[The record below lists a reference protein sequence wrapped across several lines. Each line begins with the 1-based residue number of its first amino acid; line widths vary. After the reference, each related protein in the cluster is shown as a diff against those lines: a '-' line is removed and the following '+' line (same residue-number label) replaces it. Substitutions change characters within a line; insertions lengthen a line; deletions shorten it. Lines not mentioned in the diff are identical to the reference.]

1 MEARAG
7 CGARIGGSE
16 QTSPRAPYKK
26 QVLKRMLSHCRVLDL
41 TTERG
46 LLCGQV
52 LGDLGADVI
61 KIEPVGG
68 SPVRQLPP
76 FFADHP
82 GPEHSA
88 YWWAYNRNKRG
99 ITLDLDREA
108 GRDIFRKLASKAD
121 FVIESANPGYWSQR
135 GLGYQA
141 LNALNPGLVVVS
153 ITPFGQ
159 DGPKASY
166 ADSDLI
172 VMAAGGVLILY
183 GDEDRPPIRMSVP
196 QAYLH
201 ASVDAAAAALV
212 AYYER
217 LDSGLGQHI
226 DVAAQ
231 ESVGLA
237 NQSNALTVPIRGEET
252 RRMAGGAQL
261 GSLRVPLVWNAQDG
275 QITFVF
281 LFGSA
286 LGPFTRKF
294 VDYLYEQGACDQSMR
309 DTDWIGY
316 GAELLSGRLPMEDY
330 DRRKAVIA
338 EFFRHKTK
346 AELFEVARERTLLI
360 APVST
365 IDDVLHNPQ
374 FISREY
380 WQRLTHPASGAS
392 MIYPG
397 PFARFS
403 ARPITFRRPPP
414 TVGEHNHEVLVGE
427 LKMSEAQFAE
437 SQSQGII

>member
-1 MEARAG
+1 
-7 CGARIGGSE
+7 
-16 QTSPRAPYKK
+16 
-26 QVLKRMLSHCRVLDL
+26 MLSHCRVLDL

-76 FFADHP
+76 FFRDQP
-82 GPEHSA
+82 GLDCSV
-88 YWWAYNRNKRG
+88 YWWAYNRNKRS
-99 ITLDLDREA
+99 ITLDLEREE
-108 GRDIFRKLASKAD
+108 GRSLFGKLASGAD
-121 FVIESANPGYWSQR
+121 FVIESANPGYWSER
-135 GLGYQA
+135 GLGYRE
-141 LNALNPGLVVVS
+141 LSVLNPALVVVS

-172 VMAAGGVLILY
+172 VMAAGGVLLLY

-201 ASVDAAAAALV
+201 ASVDAAAAALI

-217 LDSGLGQHI
+217 LDSGIGQHI

-231 ESVGLA
+231 ESLGLA
-237 NQSNALTVPIRGEET
+237 NQSTALTAAVHGDDT
-252 RRMAGGAQL
+252 RRMAGGVQL
-261 GSLRVPLVWNAQDG
+261 GPLRVPLVWNAKDG

-286 LGPFTRKF
+286 LGVFTRKF
-294 VDYLYEQGACDQSMR
+294 VDYLYEQGACDQAMR
-309 DTDWIGY
+309 GTDWVGY

-330 DRRKAVIA
+330 ERRKAIIA

-346 AELFEVARERTLLI
+346 AELFDAARERNLLI

-374 FISREY
+374 FIAREY
-380 WQRLTHPASGAS
+380 WQRLTHPQTGAT
-392 MIYPG
+392 ITYPG

-414 TVGEHNHEVLVGE
+414 AAGEHTREILIGE
-427 LKMSEAQFAE
+427 LKMSERQVTDL
-437 SQSQGII
+437 QKKGII

>member
-1 MEARAG
+1 
-7 CGARIGGSE
+7 
-16 QTSPRAPYKK
+16 
-26 QVLKRMLSHCRVLDL
+26 MLTHCRVLDL

-76 FFADHP
+76 FFGDQP
-82 GPEHSA
+82 GSQRSV
-88 YWWAYNRNKRG
+88 YWWAYNRNKRS
-99 ITLDLDREA
+99 ITLNLEHEEGRNLLRE
-108 GRDIFRKLASKAD
+108 LARKAD
-121 FVIESANPGYWSQR
+121 FVVESDNPGYLNQR
-135 GLGYQA
+135 GIGYRDLNEINQA
-141 LNALNPGLVVVS
+141 LILIS

-166 ADSDLI
+166 ADSDLTI
-172 VMAAGGVLILY
+172 MAAGGVLILY

-201 ASVDAAAAALV
+201 ASVDAVAAALI

-217 LDSGLGQHI
+217 LNSGLGQHV

-231 ESVGLA
+231 ESIGLA
-237 NQSNALTVPIRGEET
+237 NQSTALNVPLNADET

-261 GSLRVPLVWNAQDG
+261 GVLRVPLVWNAKDG

-294 VDYLYEQGACDQSMR
+294 VDYLYQQGACDQAMR
-309 DTDWIGY
+309 DTDYIGY
-316 GAELLSGRLPMEDY
+316 GAELLSGRVPMEDY

-346 AELFEVARERTLLI
+346 AELFEAARERTLLI

-374 FISREY
+374 FIAREY
-380 WQRLTHPASGAS
+380 WQKLTHPETGATL
-392 MIYPG
+392 IYPG
-397 PFARFS
+397 PFARFG
-403 ARPITFRRPPP
+403 AKPITYRRPPP
-414 TVGEHNHEVLVGE
+414 AVGEHNREIFMGE
-427 LKMSEAQFAE
+427 LKLSEREFAGLE
-437 SQSQGII
+437 QRGIV

>member
-1 MEARAG
+1 MLN
-7 CGARIGGSE
+7 
-16 QTSPRAPYKK
+16 PY
-26 QVLKRMLSHCRVLDL
+26 RVLDL

-46 LLCGQV
+46 LLCGQI

-61 KIEPVGG
+61 KIEPPGG
-68 SPVRQLPP
+68 SAVRRMKP
-76 FFADHP
+76 FFHDEPHP
-82 GPEHSA
+82 DRSL
-88 YWWAYNRNKRG
+88 YWWSYNRNKRG
-99 ITLDLDREA
+99 ITLNLEEAQGREILC
-108 GRDIFRKLASKAD
+108 RLAAHAD
-121 FVIESANPGYWSQR
+121 FFLESETPGMLPAK
-135 GLGYQA
+135 GLGYREIA
-141 LNALNPGLVVVS
+141 ERNPAVVYVS

-159 DGPKASY
+159 DGPKAHY
-166 ADSDLI
+166 ADSHLI
-172 VMAAGGVLILY
+172 ILHPGGPLILY

-201 ASVDAAAAALV
+201 ASVDGAAAALI

-217 LDSGLGQHI
+217 LDSGMGQHV

-237 NQSNALTVPIRGEET
+237 NQSNALTVPLRGEET

-261 GSLRVPLVWNAQDG
+261 GPLRVPLVWNAKDG

-294 VDYLYEQGACDQSMR
+294 VDYLYEQGACDQAMR
-309 DTDWIGY
+309 DTDYIGY
-316 GAELLSGRLPMEDY
+316 GAELLSGRMPMEDY

-346 AELFEVARERTLLI
+346 AELFEAARERTLLI

-365 IDDVLHNPQ
+365 IDYVLHNPQ
-374 FISREY
+374 FTSPEY
-380 WQRLTHPASGAS
+380 WQKLTHPETGAAL
-392 MIYPG
+392 IYPG

-403 ARPITFRRPPP
+403 AKPITFRRRPPA
-414 TVGEHNHEVLVGE
+414 VGEHNREVLMGE
-427 LKMSEAQFAE
+427 LKMSESKFAE
-437 SQSQGII
+437 LQKQRII

>member
-1 MEARAG
+1 
-7 CGARIGGSE
+7 
-16 QTSPRAPYKK
+16 
-26 QVLKRMLSHCRVLDL
+26 MLSHCRVLDL

-76 FFADHP
+76 FFEDQP
-82 GPEHSA
+82 GPERSI

-99 ITLDLDREA
+99 ITLDLDREE
-108 GRDIFRKLASKAD
+108 GRNIFRELTRKAD
-121 FVIESANPGYWSQR
+121 FVVESANPGYWSER
-135 GLGYQA
+135 GLGYQE
-141 LNALNPGLVVVS
+141 LSALNPGLVMVS

-166 ADSDLI
+166 ADSDLV

-217 LDSGLGQHI
+217 LDSGMGQHV

-231 ESVGLA
+231 ESIGLA
-237 NQSNALTVPIRGEET
+237 NQSNALTTPIRGEET

-261 GSLRVPLVWNAQDG
+261 GPLRVPLVWNAKDG

-294 VDYLYEQGACDQSMR
+294 VDYLYEQGACDQAMR
-309 DTDWIGY
+309 ETDWIGY
-316 GAELLSGRLPMEDY
+316 GAELLSGRVPMQDY
-330 DRRKAVIA
+330 DRRKTVIA
-338 EFFRHKTK
+338 EFFRQKSK
-346 AELFEVARERTLLI
+346 AELFEAARERTLLI

-374 FISREY
+374 FLAREY
-380 WQRLTHPASGAS
+380 WQRLTHPETGAT
-392 MIYPG
+392 MLYPG

-403 ARPITFRRPPP
+403 AKPITFRRPPP
-414 TVGEHNHEVLVGE
+414 ALGEHNREVLMDE
-427 LKMSEAQFAE
+427 LKMSDGQFAKL
-437 SQSQGII
+437 QQQRII